1 MRLHVTLR
9 EEPLDGSDLQ
19 VVVRCGVWNNDR
31 IRGTFPNSTREAYE
45 ELLERHPELRARLAA
60 RYGTEF
66 AVVSV
71 FARPGEAGLVPDAVG
86 VRRSASVAGYPQP
99 SQQVRQVPRG
109 GHRLA
114 QVGRLRG
121 PAY

>member
-9 EEPLDGSDLQ
+9 EEPLYGSDLQ

-45 ELLERHPELRARLAA
+45 ELLEQHPELRARLAA

-71 FARPGEAGLVPDAVG
+71 FARPGEAGLLPNAVG
-86 VRRSASVAGYPQP
+86 TDDLRQWHTMSGEGVPHAPFAG
-99 SQQVRQVPRG
+99 
-109 GHRLA
+109 
-114 QVGRLRG
+114 
-121 PAY
+121 